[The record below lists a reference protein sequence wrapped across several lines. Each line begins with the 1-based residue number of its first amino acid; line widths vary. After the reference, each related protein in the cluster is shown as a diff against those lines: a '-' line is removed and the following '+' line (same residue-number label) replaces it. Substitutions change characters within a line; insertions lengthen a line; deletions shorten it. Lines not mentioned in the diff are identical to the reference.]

1 VSTRVGIVGGGIV
14 GIALARH
21 LAQASY
27 GDVTVIEKEGR
38 VAAHQTGHNSGVVH
52 AGIYYAKGSLK
63 AELCARGRLATQEFC
78 EQKGLPYLEVGK
90 LVVALSP
97 EEVVRLDRIE
107 ERARANKVPGL
118 RRLGKEAIREIEPHA
133 AGVAALHSPHTAVV
147 DYVAITEAMS
157 RDLCAAGGHVLL
169 SQEVIAIREDS
180 AGVHLTTPV
189 GEHTFDH
196 VIVCAGLQ
204 SDVVAAYI
212 GAPRSPRI
220 LPYRGEY
227 WAMAPERENLVR
239 GLIYPV
245 PDPALPFL
253 GIHFTRGVNGGV
265 RIGPNA
271 VPALAREGYS
281 WARVSLKDT
290 WGSLTWPGACA
301 LARRQWKAGSSEIA
315 ASLIKPLYYQR
326 AKRFVPELR
335 LTDLARR
342 TAAGVRAQAW
352 GSDGG
357 LLDDFAVDRVG
368 RVTLI
373 RNAPSPAATSA
384 MAIAEYV
391 VKKYLGTSS

>member
-1 VSTRVGIVGGGIV
+1 
-14 GIALARH
+14 
-21 LAQASY
+21 
-27 GDVTVIEKEGR
+27 
-38 VAAHQTGHNSGVVH
+38 
-52 AGIYYAKGSLK
+52 
-63 AELCARGRLATQEFC
+63 
-78 EQKGLPYLEVGK
+78 
-90 LVVALSP
+90 
-97 EEVVRLDRIE
+97 
-107 ERARANKVPGL
+107 
-118 RRLGKEAIREIEPHA
+118 
-133 AGVAALHSPHTAVV
+133 
-147 DYVAITEAMS
+147 
-157 RDLCAAGGHVLL
+157 VLL